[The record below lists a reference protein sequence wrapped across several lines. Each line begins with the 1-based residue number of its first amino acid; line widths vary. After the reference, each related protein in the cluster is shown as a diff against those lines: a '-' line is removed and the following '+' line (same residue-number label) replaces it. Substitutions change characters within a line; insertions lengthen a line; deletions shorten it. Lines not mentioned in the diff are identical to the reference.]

1 MMPVIKIKDTRL
13 TYYEVLKKNDDGWG
27 WDVFVLRGIKFHES
41 LDEAMEVAK
50 GLEAHGYI
58 VRVRPV
64 YVNQWGVICDRGS
77 AVYTTE
83 KERKKHDGKVQKA

>member
-1 MMPVIKIKDTRL
+1 MPVVKIKDSRL
-13 TYYEVLKKNDDGWG
+13 TYYEVLKKDDDG
-27 WDVFVLRGIKFHES
+27 WDVFVLRGLWFHES

-50 GLEAHGYI
+50 GLEAHGNM

-64 YVNQWGVICDRGS
+64 YSNQWGSVYDRGS

-83 KERKKHDGKVQKA
+83 EEEA

>member
-1 MMPVIKIKDTRL
+1 MMPVVKIKDSRL
-13 TYYEVLKKNDDGWG
+13 TYYEVLKKDDDG
-27 WDVFVLRGIKFHES
+27 WDVFVLRGLWFHES

-50 GLEAHGYI
+50 GLEAHGNM

-64 YVNQWGVICDRGS
+64 YSNQWGSVYDRGS

-83 KERKKHDGKVQKA
+83 EEEA

>member
-1 MMPVIKIKDTRL
+1 MPVVKIKDSRL
-13 TYYEVLKKNDDGWG
+13 TYYEVLKKDDDG
-27 WDVFVLRGIKFHES
+27 WDVFVLRGLWFQES

-50 GLEAHGYI
+50 GLEAHGNM

-64 YVNQWGVICDRGS
+64 YSNQWGSVYDRGS

-83 KERKKHDGKVQKA
+83 EEEA